1 MIMFLKKLNLMYG
14 IIIYQKKN
22 FYMLPTGRA
31 GKDYLDEIT
40 RLLNAWIRD
49 SNMKHITF
57 KSIMELSHI
66 IKTQSQL
73 KSEGSFWSTPVKND
87 SMAIRWFITIA

>member
-1 MIMFLKKLNLMYG
+1 MIMFLKKLNLIYG
-14 IIIYQKKN
+14 IIIYHKKN
-22 FYMLPTGRA
+22 LYMLPTGRA

-57 KSIMELSHI
+57 KAIMELSHI
-66 IKTQSQL
+66 TKTQSQL

-87 SMAIRWFITIA
+87 SMAIRWFITNA